1 MRRLL
6 LILGTV
12 VAILTSPLLGQ
23 MHGGRSGFS
32 GRSSFSPRGSSF
44 AGRGF
49 GSSHFG
55 PRFGGGFSPRF
66 HGGFGPR
73 FGFRGGFPGGFHS
86 HFRSSFAF
94 YGAFGYPYSFYAGY
108 GYPWYGAYA
117 YPVYTYPVY
126 SYSEPQYSS
135 PRSDSDLDYS
145 YQQKRNMEE
154 LDRLEGRLRRLED
167 QRASASTPRP
177 PQYQSQA
184 NPTSPVVLIFRDKH
198 SQEAENYAI
207 VGQTIWLFNE
217 QRATKIP
224 LSEIDIAA
232 TEKANEERGV
242 EFQVPTSR

>member
-6 LILGTV
+6 LILGMV
-12 VAILTSPLLGQ
+12 VAILNSPLLAQ

-32 GRSSFSPRGSSF
+32 GRSSFSPHGSSF

-49 GSSHFG
+49 GSGHSG
-55 PRFGGGFSPRF
+55 LRFGGGFSPRF
-66 HGGFGPR
+66 SRGFGPG
-73 FGFRGGFPGGFHS
+73 FGFHGGFPGRFHS

-94 YGAFGYPYSFYAGY
+94 YGAFGYPYGFYTGY

-117 YPVYTYPVY
+117 YPAYASVY
-126 SYSEPQYSS
+126 SYPEPQYSS
-135 PRSDSDLDYS
+135 PRYDSDLDYS

-154 LDRLEGRLRRLED
+154 LDRLEDRVRRLED
-167 QRASASTPRP
+167 QRASVSTPRP
-177 PQYQSQA
+177 PQYQAQA

-198 SQEAENYAI
+198 SQKAENYAI

-232 TEKANEERGV
+232 TQKANEERGV